1 MFDESIVF
9 KIGKS
14 PQMQKKKKKEEQ
26 ERTKPSVN
34 TKAEKKILTPP
45 PKKGL
50 YNKFLLI
57 FSLIEKRK

>member
-14 PQMQKKKKKEEQ
+14 PQMQKKKKKKEEQ

-34 TKAEKKILTPP
+34 TKAEKK
-45 PKKGL
+45 
-50 YNKFLLI
+50 
-57 FSLIEKRK
+57 S